1 MGRPKEGDSL
11 QRTKKKK
18 KEKKPGEVEDAP
30 HSLVSGLEGSSHF
43 WGFGQHEIPVRFL
56 LAKSLGWEKRL
67 KRISNVIS
75 RGQGG
80 MLSVPGSVSAKA

>member
-1 MGRPKEGDSL
+1 MTHCRGP
-11 QRTKKKK
+11 KKKK

-80 MLSVPGSVSAKA
+80 MLSELLMEKSKSGEFLFL